1 MEELDALLG
10 SSNPTIEKKA
20 DAPVVSAE
28 AGEGKKKKKKN
39 KTKETSEDQKT
50 EKQPE
55 VVHELTAEQREAAVK
70 EALKKRNAGNQQKG
84 KDTLTAM
91 LEKADRQKKG
101 AKSGKAD
108 NFDR

>member
-39 KTKETSEDQKT
+39 KTKETAED
-50 EKQPE
+50 
-55 VVHELTAEQREAAVK
+55 
-70 EALKKRNAGNQQKG
+70 
-84 KDTLTAM
+84 
-91 LEKADRQKKG
+91 
-101 AKSGKAD
+101 
-108 NFDR
+108 